1 MPDLGTLRAMSVAE
15 LVHHARAANV
25 ENASSLK
32 KPDLVAAILRAHNAG
47 QQSTEGAGVIEILS
61 DGFGFLRAAEY
72 SFLPGPDDV
81 YVSPSQIR
89 KFNLRTGDMITGT
102 VRAPKENE
110 RYFALT
116 KVGSVNGDD
125 PEAARDSVLFESL
138 TAVHATRSLKI
149 AGPSSAGP
157 SSAGPSS
164 AGPGGVDD
172 LTARAVDLL
181 APLGRGQRVL
191 VEGPARSGKT
201 TVLRSVAQGLS
212 AFHPDVHVMIVLVAE
227 RPEDVTEIE
236 QSLSAEV
243 LATTFDEPDSRHV
256 QVAEMAVE
264 RARRLAEHKKDVVVL
279 LDSLNKLVQATHA
292 TVTSCGRTTAG
303 YDAVAVQRVRRL
315 LGAGRALREGGSLTM
330 VATLQTDGGPPQ
342 SSLEGAFHGTENAS
356 IVLDGDAALSGL
368 FPALDPIR
376 TRTHRAELLVDVDQ
390 RRQQLRDVRDVE
402 ALRKLLTG

>member
-15 LVHHARAANV
+15 LVHHARTANV

-72 SFLPGPDDV
+72 SFLSGPDDV

-89 KFNLRTGDMITGT
+89 KFNLRTGDMVTGT

-116 KVGSVNGDD
+116 KVGSVNGED

-138 TAVHATRSLKI
+138 TAIHSTRALPL
-149 AGPSSAGP
+149 AGAG
-157 SSAGPSS
+157 GL
-164 AGPGGVDD
+164 DD

-201 TVLRSVAQGLS
+201 TVLRSIAQGLS

-236 QSLSAEV
+236 QSLSVEV
-243 LATTFDEPDSRHV
+243 LATTFDEPDARHV

-330 VATLQTDGGPPQ
+330 VATLQTDGSPQ
-342 SSLEGAFHGTENAS
+342 QGSLEGAFHGTENAS
-356 IVLDGDAALSGL
+356 IVLDGDAALAGL

-376 TRTHRAELLVDVDQ
+376 TRTHRAELLVDVDL
-390 RRQQLRDVRDVE
+390 RRERLRDVRDVE
-402 ALRKLLTG
+402 ALRRLLIG

>member
-138 TAVHATRSLKI
+138 TAVHATRSLTI
-149 AGPSSAGP
+149 AGP

-330 VATLQTDGGPPQ
+330 VATLQTDGVPPQ
-342 SSLEGAFHGTENAS
+342 GSLEGAFHGTENAS

>member
-15 LVHHARAANV
+15 LVHHARAANI

-138 TAVHATRSLKI
+138 TAVHATRSLAI
-149 AGPSSAGP
+149 AGPSSAE
-157 SSAGPSS
+157 
-164 AGPGGVDD
+164 PGSVDD

-201 TVLRSVAQGLS
+201 TVLRSIAQGLS

-292 TVTSCGRTTAG
+292 TVTACGRSTAG

-356 IVLDGDAALSGL
+356 IVLDGDAALAGI

-376 TRTHRAELLVDVDQ
+376 TRTHRAELLVDVEL

-402 ALRKLLTG
+402 ALRKRLTG

>member
-157 SSAGPSS
+157 SSA
-164 AGPGGVDD
+164 APGGVDD

>member
-149 AGPSSAGP
+149 AGP

>member
-1 MPDLGTLRAMSVAE
+1 MPDLGSLRAMSVAE
-15 LVHHARAANV
+15 LVHHARAASI

-32 KPDLVAAILRAHNAG
+32 KPDLVAAILRATNAG

-89 KFNLRTGDMITGT
+89 KFNLRTGDMVTGT

-116 KVGSVNGDD
+116 KVGAVNGAD
-125 PEAARDSVLFESL
+125 PELARDAVLFESL
-138 TAVHATRSLKI
+138 TAVHPTRALLL
-149 AGPSSAGP
+149 
-157 SSAGPSS
+157 
-164 AGPGGVDD
+164 GGSGDDDD
-172 LTARAVDLL
+172 LTARAIDLCV
-181 APLGRGQRVL
+181 PLGKGQRVL
-191 VEGPARSGKT
+191 VEGPARSGKSS
-201 TVLRSVAQGLS
+201 VLKSIARGLS
-212 AFHPDVHVMIVLVAE
+212 AFHPDVHVMVVLVAE

-243 LATTFDEPDSRHV
+243 LATTFDEPDARHV

-264 RARRLAEHKKDVVVL
+264 RARRLAEHKRDVVVL
-279 LDSLNKLVQATHA
+279 LDSVNKLVQATHA
-292 TVTSCGRTTAG
+292 TATPSGRSTAG

-315 LGAGRALREGGSLTM
+315 LGAGRALREGGSLTLI
-330 VATLQTDGGPPQ
+330 ATLQTDPRVPE
-342 SSLEGAFHGTENAS
+342 SLASAFHGTENAS
-356 IVLDGDAALSGL
+356 IVLDGDAALMGL

-376 TRTHRAELLVDVDQ
+376 SRTHRAELLVD
-390 RRQQLRDVRDVE
+390 REAHAARLRDVRDVE
-402 ALRKLLTG
+402 ALLALLTGRRSERPSP

>member
-138 TAVHATRSLKI
+138 TAVHATRSLTI

-157 SSAGPSS
+157 SSA
-164 AGPGGVDD
+164 APGGVDD

-330 VATLQTDGGPPQ
+330 VATLQTDGVPPQ
-342 SSLEGAFHGTENAS
+342 GSLEGAFHGTENAS

>member
-157 SSAGPSS
+157 SSA
-164 AGPGGVDD
+164 APGGVDD

-264 RARRLAEHKKDVVVL
+264 RARRRAEHKKDVVVL

-330 VATLQTDGGPPQ
+330 VATLQTDGVPPQ
-342 SSLEGAFHGTENAS
+342 GSLEGAFHGTENAS

>member
-138 TAVHATRSLKI
+138 TAVHATRSLTI

-157 SSAGPSS
+157 GS

>member
-15 LVHHARAANV
+15 LVHLARAAHV

-47 QQSTEGAGVIEILS
+47 QQISEGAGVIEILG

-89 KFNLRTGDMITGT
+89 KFNLRTGDMVTGS

-116 KVGSVNGDD
+116 KVGAVNGED
-125 PEAARDSVLFESL
+125 PELARDAVLFESL
-138 TAVHATRSLKI
+138 TAVHPTRALLL
-149 AGPSSAGP
+149 GGSSGAHD
-157 SSAGPSS
+157 A
-164 AGPGGVDD
+164 ADD
-172 LTARAVDLL
+172 RTARALDLL

-191 VEGPARSGKT
+191 VEGPARSGKSS
-201 TVLRSVAQGLS
+201 VLRSIAKGLS
-212 AFHPDVHVMIVLVAE
+212 AFHEDIHVMVVLVAE

-236 QSLSAEV
+236 QSLGAEV
-243 LATTFDEPDSRHV
+243 LATTFDEPDARHV

-292 TVTSCGRTTAG
+292 TAPPSGRITAG

-330 VATLQTDGGPPQ
+330 VATLQTERAGDPAD
-342 SSLEGAFHGTENAS
+342 SLGRAFHGTENVS
-356 IVLDGDAALSGL
+356 IVLDGDAALAGL
-368 FPALDPIR
+368 HPALDPLR
-376 TRTHRAELLVDVDQ
+376 TRTHRAELLIDADA
-390 RRQQLRDVRDVE
+390 RRARLGDVRDVE
-402 ALRKLLTG
+402 ALHALLSGAPTRSP

>member
-157 SSAGPSS
+157 SSA
-164 AGPGGVDD
+164 APGGVDD

-330 VATLQTDGGPPQ
+330 VATLQTDGVPPQ
-342 SSLEGAFHGTENAS
+342 GSLEGAFHGTENAS

>member
-138 TAVHATRSLKI
+138 TAVHATRSLTI
-149 AGPSSAGP
+149 AGSSSAGP
-157 SSAGPSS
+157 SSA
-164 AGPGGVDD
+164 APGGVDD

-330 VATLQTDGGPPQ
+330 VATLQTDGVPPQ
-342 SSLEGAFHGTENAS
+342 GSLEGAFHGTENAS

>member
-15 LVHHARAANV
+15 LVHHARAASI

-125 PEAARDSVLFESL
+125 PEAARDAVLFESL
-138 TAVHATRSLKI
+138 TAVHATRALPVS
-149 AGPSSAGP
+149 GPHA
-157 SSAGPSS
+157 ADRT
-164 AGPGGVDD
+164 AQAID
-172 LTARAVDLL
+172 LC

-191 VEGPARSGKT
+191 VEGPARSGKS
-201 TVLRSVAQGLS
+201 TVLRSIAQGLS
-212 AFHPDVHVMIVLVAE
+212 AFHSDVHVMVVLVAE

-243 LATTFDEPDSRHV
+243 LATTFDEPDTRHV

-292 TVTSCGRTTAG
+292 TVTASGRTTAG
-303 YDAVAVQRVRRL
+303 YDAVAVQRARRL

-330 VATLQTDGGPPQ
+330 VATLEADAPGG
-342 SSLEGAFHGTENAS
+342 SLAAAFHGTENAS
-356 IVLDGDAALSGL
+356 IVLDGSAALAGL
-368 FPALDPIR
+368 FPAFDPLR
-376 TRTHRAELLVDVDQ
+376 TRTHRAELLIDADA
-390 RRQQLRDVRDVE
+390 RRARLSDVRDVE
-402 ALRKLLTG
+402 GLLAVLGGAP